1 MNEKLYP
8 SDLTDEEWD
17 SIKELIPDAKP
28 GGLATL
34 LADPFPVII
43 TQVEVARE
51 FVGRERS
58 RVTAIPFPLSGG
70 QKADRHVL
78 FCRKCMATVRCGGM
92 LKNEVFWN
100 CFVN

>member
-1 MNEKLYP
+1 
-8 SDLTDEEWD
+8 
-17 SIKELIPDAKP
+17 KEFIPDAKP

-34 LADPFPVII
+34 LADPFPVVI

-70 QKADRHVL
+70 QKADRHVP

-92 LKNEVFWN
+92 LKTRVFEMTTVDPEATLEPV
-100 CFVN
+100 FVKTT